1 MQNSDIVYLRVWTG
15 CLCLPTKIC
24 TQNWLVPDQAAP
36 PAKLTV
42 TDLMYGLL
50 QLVWSVKKIEAIGSP
65 KEMES
70 GARDGRK
77 NRGAR
82 QGKERRS
89 VRDRGIRQGGN
100 KDMWRDLWGSTE
112 SVRKTKRRRRRKRW
126 YEGTG
131 PRRKRGRKKEMDKE
145 GQTER
150 EMIRFLSPLYG
161 SGGELPFQSN
171 QAQAKVNNQSW

>member
-50 QLVWSVKKIEAIGSP
+50 QLVWSVKKIEATGSP

-70 GARDGRK
+70 RARDGRK

-131 PRRKRGRKKEMDKE
+131 PRQKEEERKRWTKKDRRREKWLDFSLLCMD
-145 GQTER
+145 Q
-150 EMIRFLSPLYG
+150 
-161 SGGELPFQSN
+161 GESSLFNPIKLRQR
-171 QAQAKVNNQSW
+171 

>member
-50 QLVWSVKKIEAIGSP
+50 QLVWSVKKIEATGSP

-70 GARDGRK
+70 RARDGRK

-112 SVRKTKRRRRRKRW
+112 RVRKTKRRRRRKRW

-131 PRRKRGRKKEMDKE
+131 PRRKEEERKRWTKKDRRREKWLDFSLLCMD
-145 GQTER
+145 Q
-150 EMIRFLSPLYG
+150 
-161 SGGELPFQSN
+161 GESSLFNPIKLRQR
-171 QAQAKVNNQSW
+171 